1 MATVTFYIYAEN
13 TALAGK
19 LSAVNRGDD
28 TLAYSFDD
36 EDRGEILADIKRE
49 EMILKDWSPS
59 WCTNT
64 FNRTCARTIVDYL
77 KMYL

>member
-19 LSAVNRGDD
+19 LSAVDRGDD
-28 TLAYSFDD
+28 TLAYSFDG
-36 EDRGEILADIKRE
+36 EDRAEIMSDIARE
-49 EMILKDWSPS
+49 EAILNDCSPS
-59 WCTNT
+59 WRANT